1 MGESDRRRQPMDP
14 KEKMN
19 ERIVRLRKRVKD
31 WYTTEMVHS
40 TVEAVAAEIV

>member
-19 ERIVRLRKRVKD
+19 ERIIRLRKRVKD
-31 WYTTEMVHS
+31 WYTEMVHS
-40 TVEAVAAEIV
+40 TAEGVAAEIV